1 MCKYTFRKNFTKL
14 NAFLVEA
21 VQIPYEALEHDLVLK
36 VSKQCTQG
44 SRGKLLT
51 DDNAGRT
58 FTLEVLV
65 QVLILFTAGKCNNLS
80 CHVSAE
86 LLLAGAVLNVNI
98 YAKLAV
104 LKADE
109 LKRDNVRALMQ

>member
-1 MCKYTFRKNFTKL
+1 MSKNTFCKNLTKL
-14 NAFLVEA
+14 YTLLVKA
-21 VQIPYEALEHDLVLK
+21 VQVPYKALEHDLVLK
-36 VSKQCTQG
+36 VSKQCTKG
-44 SRGKLLT
+44 SWCKLLAN
-51 DDNAGRT
+51 DNAGRT
-58 FTLEVLV
+58 FTFKVLV

>member
-1 MCKYTFRKNFTKL
+1 MFRRSLNTLRAPSVLCASTRSQELTKL
-14 NAFLVEA
+14 NTLLVEA

-80 CHVSAE
+80 CHVSRRAS
-86 LLLAGAVLNVNI
+86 AGWCCSQCQHLRQAGCS
-98 YAKLAV
+98 
-104 LKADE
+104 
-109 LKRDNVRALMQ
+109 